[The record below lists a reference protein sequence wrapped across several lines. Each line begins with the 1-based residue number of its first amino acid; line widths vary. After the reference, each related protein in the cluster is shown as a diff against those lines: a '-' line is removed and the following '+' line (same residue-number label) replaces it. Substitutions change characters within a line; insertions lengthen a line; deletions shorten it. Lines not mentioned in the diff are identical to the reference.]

1 MNHTSRIRRWAFSGK
16 SNGHGGWIKRA
27 WWGVVGGRCS
37 RIEGMGSRR
46 IEHFADQGKLAA
58 VGGRQVGSAAENSLN
73 FGQGAHRVIGR
84 EPCQNGINNRVG
96 DEGVRRVIGVNRYVC
111 TRDQLR
117 PKFGS

>member
-1 MNHTSRIRRWAFSGK
+1 
-16 SNGHGGWIKRA
+16 
-27 WWGVVGGRCS
+27 
-37 RIEGMGSRR
+37 MGSRR

-73 FGQGAHRVIGR
+73 VGQGAHLVIGR

-96 DEGVRRVIGVNRYVC
+96 SACRKRVNRYVC

-117 PKFGS
+117 PEFGRSDVGALNGIGAEIRTGQIGVRVARQQPFVQQIFVEV